1 MIILQTQAL
10 NNLWIPFHDYLMVSF
25 AGTEQ
30 ADRMRGDW
38 DGGEDTQT
46 AHQPHVLDGT
56 VLLGERREKE
66 TQ

>member
-1 MIILQTQAL
+1 
-10 NNLWIPFHDYLMVSF
+10 MVSF

-56 VLLGERREKE
+56 VLLGEKHNKLL
-66 TQ
+66 

>member
-1 MIILQTQAL
+1 MH
-10 NNLWIPFHDYLMVSF
+10 FHSYLMVSF